1 VGDAIEFTPTTT
13 GQKRAV
19 RLNRAQGL
27 IFVQK
32 PDPGAPPPL
41 CKVSD
46 AVGNLYVAADV
57 VLNAEGLAVT
67 TVSGARVTLPDA
79 KRLAKLDFSKGK
91 LAYLSELTPT
101 REAVTLATEDDDLY
115 AR

>member
-1 VGDAIEFTPTTT
+1 M
-13 GQKRAV
+13 
-19 RLNRAQGL
+19 NRAQGL

-57 VLNAEGLAVT
+57 VLNADGLAVT

-79 KRLAKLDFSKGK
+79 KRLANLSREGREWVSRNHGYERH
-91 LAYLSELTPT
+91 LHILESAYFGVPARERELPM
-101 REAVTLATEDDDLY
+101 AM
-115 AR
+115 